1 MMNGAAWFPPS
12 GKVSASTTTKAPRP
26 LDTLEDLVFGPDV
39 DGPPPTCDPSDGLET
54 GLKPTSDRVT
64 RCMVPL
70 VACFVVI
77 VVVLWSLTKSMQ
89 YTELFATNPRY
100 QYCLWGLNVAV
111 IVLATLVVCL
121 GRWGG
126 TYGA

>member
-1 MMNGAAWFPPS
+1 MNGSAWFRPS
-12 GKVSASTTTKAPRP
+12 GTASPTATKAPRP
-26 LDTLEDLVFGPDV
+26 TPLEDLVFGPNV
-39 DGPPPTCDPSDGLET
+39 DGPPPPSTTSDVVEGT
-54 GLKPTSDRVT
+54 FKPTSDRVT

-89 YTELFATNPRY
+89 YTELFTTNPRY

-111 IVLATLVVCL
+111 IVLATLFVCL
-121 GRWGG
+121 GRWGA
-126 TYGA
+126 YA